1 MTSLPVKKL
10 NTGTTESILVEA
22 NDKRTVLAIA
32 NADGSNIVFISDEQG
47 KGTSGF
53 PVFTKTY
60 IALDRSEGFEPER
73 KYWVISEDANTPVHV
88 MEQFQKYK
96 EPDKPGEDLQEL
108 PPKDPR
114 M

>member
-1 MTSLPVKKL
+1 MASLPVKKL

-22 NDKRTVLAIA
+22 NDLRSVLAIA

-47 KGTSGF
+47 KGTDGF
-53 PVFTKTY
+53 PIFTKSY
-60 IALDRSEGFEPER
+60 IAIDRGEGFEPEK

-88 MEQFQKYK
+88 MEQFQKFK
-96 EPDKPGEDLQEL
+96 EPPKAGEDIQDI

>member
-1 MTSLPVKKL
+1 MPVKKL

-22 NDKRTVLAIA
+22 NDIRSVLAIA

-47 KGTSGF
+47 RGTDGF
-53 PVFTKTY
+53 PVFTKSY
-60 IALDRSEGFEPER
+60 ISLDRGEGFQPEK

-88 MEQFQKYK
+88 LEQFQKFK
-96 EPDKPGEDLQEL
+96 LGLEPGEDIQDI
-108 PPKDPR
+108 PPKDPK

>member
-1 MTSLPVKKL
+1 VASLTVKKL

-22 NDKRTVLAIA
+22 NDKRSVLAIA

-47 KGTSGF
+47 KGTDGF
-53 PVFTKTY
+53 PIFTKSY
-60 IALDRSEGFEPER
+60 LSLDRGEGFEPEK

-88 MEQFQKYK
+88 LEQFQKFK
-96 EPDKPGEDLQEL
+96 EKLEPGEDLQEL
-108 PPKDPR
+108 PKKDAP

>member
-10 NTGTTESILVEA
+10 NTGTTETILCEA
-22 NDKRTVLAIA
+22 NDIRSVLAIA

-47 KGTSGF
+47 KGTDGF
-53 PVFTKTY
+53 PIFTKSY
-60 IALDRSEGFEPER
+60 ICIDRGEGFQPEK

-88 MEQFQKYK
+88 MEQFQKFK
-96 EPDKPGEDLQEL
+96 EPLVPGEDIQDI
-108 PPKDPR
+108 PPKDPK